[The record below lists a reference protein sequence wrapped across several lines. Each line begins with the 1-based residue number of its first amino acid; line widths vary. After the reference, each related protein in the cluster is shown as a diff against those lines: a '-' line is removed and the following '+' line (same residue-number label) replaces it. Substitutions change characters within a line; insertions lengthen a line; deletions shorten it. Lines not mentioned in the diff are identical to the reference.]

1 MILLAAGTV
10 GAAVDTGAVTPELS
24 AVVLPDRHPVATF
37 LDEVRAAEAAGVRT
51 VWTYDHLT
59 WPLLRDNPWY
69 GAVPLLAAA
78 AVATERVRLGTLVA
92 SPNFRHPVPFA
103 KELMT
108 LDQLTGGRL
117 EVGVGVGTEGPD
129 ARVLGQ
135 PPRSRAERT
144 ARFADWLSLLDRLL
158 TEPVTTAA
166 AGEYAAVDAHQLP
179 GCVQQPRVPFTVA
192 GTGPRA
198 LRLAARYGSGW
209 VTYGPFGA
217 DVPAEEWLAA
227 VAEQS
232 GRLTATLAEEGRE
245 ASALRRLALVSI
257 EATWPFES
265 PERYADTLGRLAE
278 AGIDE
283 VALHWPRPDDGRGV
297 PADRL
302 PMVLEAHDL

>member
-1 MILLAAGTV
+1 VRL
-10 GAAVDTGAVTPELS
+10 DTDAVTPELS
-24 AVVLPDRHPVATF
+24 AVVLPDRHPIATF
-37 LDEVRAAEAAGVRT
+37 LDDVRAAEAAGVRT

-69 GAVPLLAAA
+69 GAVPLLGAA
-78 AVATERVRLGTLVA
+78 AVVTERVRLGTLVA

-108 LDQLTGGRL
+108 LDQLSGGRL
-117 EVGVGVGTEGPD
+117 ELGVGVGTEGPD
-129 ARVLGQ
+129 SRVLGE

-144 ARFADWLSLLDRLL
+144 ARFADWLALLDQLL

-179 GCVQQPRVPFTVA
+179 GCAQQPRVPFTVA
-192 GTGPRA
+192 ATGPRA

-209 VTYGPFGA
+209 VTYGPFGP
-217 DVPAEEWLAA
+217 DVPAEEWLTA
-227 VAEQS
+227 VADQS
-232 GRLTATLAEEGRE
+232 RRLTDTLAEEGRE
-245 ASALRRLALVSI
+245 ASALRRVVLVGV
-257 EATWPFES
+257 EVTWPFES
-265 PERYADTLGRLAE
+265 DERYRDTLGRLAD

-297 PADRL
+297 PAERL
-302 PMVLEAHDL
+302 PMVLTAHDLA